1 MYFELKLFLW
11 GFTGCIQNI
20 MTDARSVNMEGVERN
35 KVRLL
40 AHNNEWVNEFLQVKS
55 QIETIW
61 CNNILDIQHV
71 GSTAIFKICA
81 KPILDIAV
89 LLKSIDRMDV
99 YSMKQMGYEYC
110 GPQSGSDTYHLY
122 VLRNENQLSL
132 RHIHC
137 YDVLD
142 KEFFQLVGFRDYLN
156 SHSDVA
162 RKYQELKE
170 SLAAQY
176 PDDRIAYTNGK
187 SEFIQNIYT
196 LLDSYI

>member
-1 MYFELKLFLW
+1 
-11 GFTGCIQNI
+11 
-20 MTDARSVNMEGVERN
+20 MEGVEKN

-55 QIETIW
+55 QIVTIW
-61 CNNILDIQHV
+61 YNNIIDIQHV
-71 GSTAIFKICA
+71 GSTAIFKISA

-89 LLKSIDRMDV
+89 RLKSINSMDV
-99 YSMKQMGYEYC
+99 DSMNQMGYEYC
-110 GPQSGSDTYHLY
+110 GPQFGSDTYHLY